1 MLKMSSFD
9 INARP
14 DSFVPLIHGV
24 INDTSS
30 QAMPNLR
37 QVLHQFMDVM
47 NLMSVANVSMHESM
61 PKKYILAF
69 YVTQEYI

>member
-69 YVTQEYI
+69 DVTQEYI